1 MPCTTENSIP
11 RYSIAIAFV
20 CRRLCRKLAR
30 PGLSTA
36 PRPLRGMGSRRGPC
50 RAHSDAQP
58 ANKTIR
64 WIELFLDSVA
74 DDQQGILGPCW
85 AGLSLALAY
94 RRGLS
99 IKQANALQAASIRL
113 QSVAGTSAAW
123 RSWP

>member
-113 QSVAGTSAAW
+113 QPVAGTS
-123 RSWP
+123 